1 MSAVSFH
8 PLIETYNRRCF
19 FFPAKK
25 NSIWILTSKT
35 KSTCSQKK
43 HCIASPWTY
52 TYTCIRI
59 IYLYST
65 SVSKALPCLS
75 GCCLSLL
82 GGLCRLLGDTS
93 TLVGHLHRTWLTAKV
108 GWMFHVQPDGE
119 MYNASIIIDLPHQKN
134 SQLPII
140 NDFVSFNEKKKSTCL
155 ILLPRPKCSA
165 FSWTNGCSQSF

>member
-8 PLIETYNRRCF
+8 PLIPEMF
-19 FFPAKK
+19 LF
-25 NSIWILTSKT
+25 S
-35 KSTCSQKK
+35 SQKK
-43 HCIASPWTY
+43 QYLNSNFKNKKYLFQTKTHCIASPWTY

-82 GGLCRLLGDTS
+82 GGLCCLLGDTS
-93 TLVGHLHRTWLTAKV
+93 TLVGHLHGTWLTLGGCFMCNQMGKCIVHPWLFAR
-108 GWMFHVQPDGE
+108 P
-119 MYNASIIIDLPHQKN
+119 KN

-140 NDFVSFNEKKKSTCL
+140 NDVVSLMKRKINLFDSLAKTKM
-155 ILLPRPKCSA
+155 
-165 FSWTNGCSQSF
+165 

>member
-1 MSAVSFH
+1 MFLFSSQ
-8 PLIETYNRRCF
+8 
-19 FFPAKK
+19 K

-35 KSTCSQKK
+35 KSTCSTQKT
-43 HCIASPWTY
+43 HCIAVPWTY

-93 TLVGHLHRTWLTAKV
+93 TLVGHLHGTWLTLGGCFMCNQMGKCIMHPWLFAT
-108 GWMFHVQPDGE
+108 P
-119 MYNASIIIDLPHQKN
+119 KN

-140 NDFVSFNEKKKSTCL
+140 NDFVSFNEKKKITCL

-165 FSWTNGCSQSF
+165 FSWTNGCSQPF